1 VNDAQTQAYD
11 HDDCRL
17 KIAWPS
23 ISSLDE
29 NVL

>member
-17 KIAWPS
+17 KIACPS
-23 ISSLDE
+23 MSSLDE
-29 NVL
+29 KLL